1 MKLTKAFKDKL
12 KKYLENR
19 EYGENFAIAHLVGWA
34 TCKVKKVTETENA
47 GVYHVIYD
55 VGLHEEGH
63 SEIYY
68 DVERYVKLENMK

>member
-1 MKLTKAFKDKL
+1 MELTKTFKAKI

-19 EYGENFAIAHLVGWA
+19 EYQENYAVCHIVGWT
-34 TCKVKKVTETENA
+34 TCKVKAVAETKP
-47 GVYHVIYD
+47 GICHVVYD

-68 DVERYVKLENMK
+68 DVERYVKQENL